1 MSNKVKDIDT
11 KNRTYY
17 FFNDIIN
24 IKNFDPNN
32 IKINENILIY
42 YIGYV
47 TIKDLKY
54 VKINSVNPLY
64 FIFNKVDGYLEE
76 INGNEYLTLVPTNVN
91 KEKIKKYEKMWS
103 KIRDLIRLIIK
114 NSDDYDEKYMKIKF
128 TSDDELP
135 LNKTMEIF
143 SVTIVVRA
151 IFLENN
157 KNYPQVFSDKC
168 LSKI

>member
-1 MSNKVKDIDT
+1 MIAVGITFDISSKTKKFIIISHHKKRIKNKLCRNNINQKMSNKVKDIDI

-32 IKINENILIY
+32 FKIDGKSYKDILIY

-76 INGNEYLTLVPTNVN
+76 INGNEYLTLVPTNVS
-91 KEKIKKYEKMWS
+91 KKQKKKI
-103 KIRDLIRLIIK
+103 
-114 NSDDYDEKYMKIKF
+114 
-128 TSDDELP
+128 
-135 LNKTMEIF
+135 
-143 SVTIVVRA
+143 
-151 IFLENN
+151 
-157 KNYPQVFSDKC
+157 
-168 LSKI
+168 